1 MKSKILSQLRLLTI
15 CLILFFTAGVSPL
28 ISQDFNQ
35 KIEWSADPNVLEYK
49 VDVQDKS
56 GKIIKSITTENN
68 SINLSLGE
76 GRYKYRITAYDFLG
90 REAVSTKWIDFEVVI
105 AKQPA
110 IEHKK
115 EREALKE
122 DGKGLEIAVN
132 VDDVTKDTSV
142 ELVNVETGE
151 KISGKLNVA
160 ENKAAAS
167 SLSASETYKADKVQF
182 DEVPEGN
189 WKLVITN
196 PSGLSSETESFEVKD
211 VIKEEKLAAQKAEEE
226 RIAREKKAE
235 EERLAREEAE
245 RKERERLEAER
256 LAREEEERLERERIA
271 AEIKAREE
279 AERLERE
286 RIAEEIKA
294 REEAEKQERL
304 RIAEEI
310 RAREEAERLAREQAE
325 REEAERLARVQA
337 EREEAERKEAE
348 RLAKEE
354 EAAAKK
360 AARAEKRKKPALGIE
375 AKIGAGMVMNILD
388 TDLADFNNTDS
399 LTDNN
404 LPEEFKLA
412 PYASIS
418 YVPNLNWKIN
428 PGFEIRYHS
437 FRLEHIEDSFK
448 SYEYDDYEFQ
458 QSMNFYSIQGTF
470 IGQINLVSQRVLF
483 NAKLGGG
490 LSYIYVFTD
499 YIRARSR
506 DKKVFLYPLLG
517 TGLSVELLPFKHF
530 VLEIGADYD
539 IILSDKINYS
549 YPMPYLT
556 MGVRF

>member
-1 MKSKILSQLRLLTI
+1 MP
-15 CLILFFTAGVSPL
+15 LF
-28 ISQDFNQ
+28 SQDFNQ

-56 GKIIKSITTENN
+56 GKIIKSVKTENN
-68 SINLSLGE
+68 SISLSLGE

-122 DGKGLEIAVN
+122 DGKSLEIAVN

-167 SLSASETYKADKVQF
+167 SLSASETHKADKVQF

-196 PSGLSSETESFEVKD
+196 PSGLSSETDTFEVKD
-211 VIKEEKLAAQKAEEE
+211 VIKEEKLAAQ
-226 RIAREKKAE
+226 KAE

-256 LAREEEERLERERIA
+256 LAREEAERKERERLEAERLAREEAERQERERIA
-271 AEIKAREE
+271 A
-279 AERLERE
+279 
-286 RIAEEIKA
+286 EIKA

-310 RAREEAERLAREQAE
+310 RAREEAERLE
-325 REEAERLARVQA
+325 REEAERQEAERLAREQA

-348 RLAKEE
+348 KLAKK
-354 EAAAKK
+354 EAREA
-360 AARAEKRKKPALGIE
+360 KRKKPALGIE
-375 AKIGAGMVMNILD
+375 AKIGAGLVMNILD
-388 TDLADFNNTDS
+388 TDLADFNTEDS
-399 LTDNN
+399 FTDNN
-404 LPEEFKLA
+404 LPEEFKLSQYGA
-412 PYASIS
+412 IS
-418 YVPNLNWKIN
+418 YVPNLGWPVN
-428 PGFEIRYHS
+428 PGLEVRYH
-437 FRLEHIEDSFK
+437 FFWLEHNASEFKLYEEDEW
-448 SYEYDDYEFQ
+448 EYRQTLFFQ
-458 QSMNFYSIQGTF
+458 TIQGALV
-470 IGQINLVSQRVLF
+470 GQVNIVPQRVLF
-483 NAKLGGG
+483 NAKFGGGVIFINSETVYWREKGQQKSYFSYPILGGSIS
-490 LSYIYVFTD
+490 L
-499 YIRARSR
+499 
-506 DKKVFLYPLLG
+506 
-517 TGLSVELLPFKHF
+517 ELIPFKHF